1 MQEWERKFDELA
13 LSRGKGLWKE
23 GKVADIKKADSNIT
37 AAVMGV
43 PRYEISM
50 AMKENIPFRMKCQC
64 PKFRSG
70 RNCEHMAAVLYA
82 VYGDPES
89 EKREMQAKKEAEERD
104 RKRAERM
111 EARRRELEQQARIQA
126 QLEEEKR
133 AAQEKKAAEEA
144 AEKEKKAAEEA
155 AEKERKKQEVA
166 EKIARREAE
175 KKAKKAE
182 RKKKRAEAEQALK
195 EAAEA
200 AERMKKE
207 EELRRQQEEAERAKV
222 EAERKAREEAERKAA
237 QEEALRKKEEK
248 VQAAISRKK
257 SELMEEEND
266 EEQEDEYCYFDFGEI
281 RKSMGL
287 SDKKRKEGHEL
298 ADTGKV
304 RLDAVTDGYLSN
316 ENGGVVIEARGI
328 GTLNGRE
335 FDMRILLDRCEM
347 RSSWCE
353 CPECRKR
360 PYWER
365 DEGCKYRAA
374 LLEVA
379 EEYIIDQK
387 LGDATTRDGNYLLYA
402 FNRRHSK
409 KVIAQTSA
417 RDESLVLEPKLQEK
431 KGKLVLNFRVGA
443 DKLFVIKDFV
453 EFCKHVRN
461 SETAT
466 YGSSTQINHQLSN
479 FTQRSQEW
487 YGFINKV
494 ITEEEEVGRRLG
506 EEMGYD
512 AETKCSAIHLYG
524 WRLDQFFQMLGNT
537 QVQYEE
543 KLDNKKIKH
552 MLSCKEADPAIEMKI
567 RPNDLGDDTFH
578 GVAVSCE
585 MPAFYQGMDTSYYID
600 GEFLCK
606 ADKTFAEAIAPLA
619 ARANAGNLAFTIGR
633 KKLSEFYYSVLPT
646 LGDYVNVVEEDS
658 DEIHAYLPP
667 EVQFVFYLDAE
678 NHNMTCKVHALYGE
692 KEVSVL
698 DILDQSG
705 FTVLDFYRMKNRED
719 EILFRVSQ
727 LFPEIDVPNDML
739 HCDGDEELMYQV
751 LEHGVDELMELGE
764 VKCTQRFRSMNLIRR
779 VKMSVGVSVSKGMLD
794 LDISTEDVSKE
805 ELLDILRSYRSRK
818 KYYRLKNGSFL
829 NMEDEGLGMLAE
841 LMETMHLSPKEFVKG
856 KMHLPAYRTLYLDK
870 LLEENETVY
879 NTRDSHFREMVKNFK
894 TINDADYE
902 EPASLAPVM
911 RNYQRNGYKWL
922 RTLESYG
929 FGGILADDM
938 GLGKTLQTIAVL
950 LAAKEE
956 GKGGTSLV
964 VSPSSLVYNWLEEFQ
979 KFAPD
984 MKVVTITGNQE
995 ARQEKLADWKNADV
1009 LITSYDLLKRD
1020 IHLYEDMEF
1029 TYEIIDEAQ
1038 YIKNHSTAAAKSVK
1052 VIKSRMRFALTG
1064 TPIENRLSELW
1075 SIFDYLMPGFL
1086 YGYDV
1091 FRKEMETPIAK
1102 NSDEDAMK
1110 RLQRMT
1116 GPFILRRLK
1125 KDVLKDLPD
1134 KLEEIRYVQME
1145 DAQRKAYDAQVV
1157 HMQAQI
1163 GRQSGEEF
1171 NKNKLQILAE
1181 LTRLRQICCDPTL
1194 CFENYHEESAK
1205 LESCLELVQSAID
1218 GGHKILLFSQFTSM
1232 LEILQ
1237 RRLENLGIAYYVITG
1252 STSKEKRL
1260 QMVKAFNGDGTPI
1273 FLISL
1278 KAGGV
1283 GLNLTGADVV
1293 IHYDPWWNVAAQE
1306 QATDRAHRIG
1316 QTKKVTV
1323 YKMITRNTVEEKI
1336 LKLQETKRD
1345 LADSIINAQT
1355 GQLAGLSKED
1365 ILMLLGV

>member
-1 MQEWERKFDELA
+1 MQEWEGKFDELA

-23 GKVADIKKADSNIT
+23 GKVSDIKTTDTSISAI
-37 AAVMGV
+37 VMAR
-43 PRYEISM
+43 PRFEVSM
-50 AMKENIPFRMKCQC
+50 TMKEKVPVRMKCQC
-64 PKFRSG
+64 PKYRGG

-82 VYGDPES
+82 VYGDPEGE
-89 EKREMQAKKEAEERD
+89 EKEAEARREAEERER
-104 RKRAERM
+104 RKAQQM
-111 EARRRELEQQARIQA
+111 EARRRDLEQQAREA
-126 QLEEEKR
+126 ARLEEEKR

-144 AEKEKKAAEEA
+144 AER
-155 AEKERKKQEVA
+155 ERKKQEVA

-182 RKKKRAEAEQALK
+182 RKKKRAEAEQALR
-195 EAAEA
+195 EAAEE

-207 EELRRQQEEAERAKV
+207 EELRKQQEAAAKAME
-222 EAERKAREEAERKAA
+222 EAERKAREEAEKKAA
-237 QEEALRKKEEK
+237 EEETLRKKEQK
-248 VQAAISRKK
+248 IQAAISRKK
-257 SELMEEEND
+257 DELMID
-266 EEQEDEYCYFDFGEI
+266 EKEQVQEEYCYFDFDAI
-281 RKSMGL
+281 RKSIGL
-287 SDKKRKEGHEL
+287 SDKACREGHQL
-298 ADTGKV
+298 NIDHKV
-304 RLDAVTDGYLSN
+304 WLNSLSDGYVDDRDSSFA
-316 ENGGVVIEARGI
+316 VEAI
-328 GTLNGRE
+328 GTGSASGRE
-335 FDMRILLDRCEM
+335 INVHMTFGRQSMFH
-347 RSSWCE
+347 SWCN

-360 PYWER
+360 YYWEP

-374 LLEVA
+374 LLEIA
-379 EEYIIDQK
+379 EQNVREQK
-387 LGDATTRDGNYLLYA
+387 LGDATSLDGIYLLKA
-402 FNRRHSK
+402 FNSRHGR
-409 KVIAQTSA
+409 KVIAQTNA
-417 RDESLVLEPKLQEK
+417 REQSLVLEPKLQDK
-431 KGKLVLNFRVGA
+431 GGKLVLTFRVGS
-443 DKLFVIKDFV
+443 DKLFVIKNFV
-453 EFCKHVRN
+453 EFCRHVRN

-487 YGFINKV
+487 YAFINKV
-494 ITEEEEVGRRLG
+494 IIEEEELGRRLG
-506 EEMGYD
+506 EEMGYTVD
-512 AETKCSAIHLYG
+512 VKCSGLHLYG
-524 WRLDQFFQMLGNT
+524 WRLDQFYQMLGDS

-543 KLDNKKIKH
+543 KQENKKVKH
-552 MLSCKEADPAIEMKI
+552 MLTCKEANPTVEMKI
-567 RPNDLGDDTFH
+567 APADMGDDVFH
-578 GVAVSCE
+578 GIEVSCE
-585 MPAFYQGMDTSYYID
+585 MPGFYYGMDTAYFIEKEY
-600 GEFLCK
+600 LCK
-606 ADKTFAEAIAPLA
+606 ADKEFMEAIDPLA
-619 ARANAGNLAFTIGR
+619 SESEMGQLDFRIGR
-633 KKLSEFYYSVLPT
+633 KNLSEFYYSVLPT
-646 LGDYVNVVEEDS
+646 IREYINVVEES
-658 DEIHAYLPP
+658 TEKIQAYLPP

-678 NHNMTCKVHALYGE
+678 NQNMTCKVHALYGE

-698 DILDQSG
+698 DLLDDSKYAAMEM
-705 FTVLDFYRMKNRED
+705 FRMKNREN
-719 EILFRVSQ
+719 EILYRAEL
-727 LFPEIDVPNDML
+727 LFPMSDMENDIL
-739 HCDGDEELMYQV
+739 HCAQDEERMYQV
-751 LEHGVDELMELGE
+751 LEHGVDDLMELGE
-764 VKCTQRFRSMNLIRR
+764 VKCTQRFRNMNLIRR
-779 VKMSVGVSVSKGMLD
+779 FKVAVGVSVSHGMLE
-794 LDISTEDVSKE
+794 LDISTEDVSKA

-829 NMEDEGLGMLAE
+829 NMEDDSLGMLAE

-870 LLEENETVY
+870 LLEENESVY
-879 NTRDSHFREMVKNFK
+879 NVRDSHFREMVKNFK
-894 TINDADYE
+894 TINDADFE
-902 EPASLAPVM
+902 EPASLSPIM

-922 RTLESYG
+922 RTLENYG

-956 GKGGTSLV
+956 GRGGTSLV
-964 VSPSSLVYNWLEEFQ
+964 VSPSSLVYNWLEEFE

-984 MKVVTITGNQE
+984 MKVITITGNQE
-995 ARQEKLADWKNADV
+995 ARQEKLGGWKNADV

-1020 IHLYEDMEF
+1020 IHLYEDIEF
-1029 TYEIIDEAQ
+1029 AYEIIDEAQ
-1038 YIKNHSTAAAKSVK
+1038 YIKNHSTAAAKAVK
-1052 VIKSRMRFALTG
+1052 VIKSRTRFALTG

-1086 YGYDV
+1086 YGYDI

-1102 NSDEDAMK
+1102 NGDDDAMK

-1145 DAQRKAYDAQVV
+1145 SAQRRVYDAQVV

-1163 GRQSGEEF
+1163 GKQSGEEF
-1171 NKNKLQILAE
+1171 NQNKLQILAE

-1194 CFENYHEESAK
+1194 CFENYNEESAK
-1205 LESCLELVQSAID
+1205 LESCLELIQSAID

-1237 RRLENLGIAYYVITG
+1237 KRLDGLGIGYYVITG

-1260 QMVKAFNGDGTPI
+1260 QMVKAFNGDETPL

-1293 IHYDPWWNVAAQE
+1293 IHYDPWWNIAAQD

-1336 LKLQETKRD
+1336 VKLQETKRD
-1345 LADSIINAQT
+1345 LAESIINAQT
-1355 GQLAGLSKED
+1355 GQLAGLSRED
-1365 ILMLLGV
+1365 LLMLLEV

>member
-1 MQEWERKFDELA
+1 MEWEGKFDELS

-23 GKVADIKKADSNIT
+23 GKVTRIKQTDTDINAV
-37 AAVMGV
+37 VMGI
-43 PRYEISM
+43 PRYEVSM
-50 AMKENIPFRMKCQC
+50 TMKGNVPLRMKCQC
-64 PKFRSG
+64 PKYRSG

-82 VYGDPES
+82 AYGDPES
-89 EKREMQAKKEAEERD
+89 AKKE
-104 RKRAERM
+104 M
-111 EARRRELEQQARIQA
+111 EAREQAKREEAEQAARERQ
-126 QLEEEKR
+126 
-133 AAQEKKAAEEA
+133 AAQ
-144 AEKEKKAAEEA
+144 EA

-182 RKKKRAEAEQALK
+182 RKQRRAEAEQAQK

-200 AERMKKE
+200 AERLKRE
-207 EELRRQQEEAERAKV
+207 EELRRQQEAAAKARE
-222 EAERKAREEAERKAA
+222 EAERKAREEAEKKAA
-237 QEEALRKKEEK
+237 EEEALRKKEQK
-248 VQAAISRKK
+248 IRAAISRKRD
-257 SELMEEEND
+257 ELMIEEKEGQ
-266 EEQEDEYCYFDFGEI
+266 QEEYCYFDFEAI

-287 SDKKRKEGHEL
+287 SDKTCREGHQLNVNRSIRLEQM
-298 ADTGKV
+298 ADGYVDNEDGDCVIQAIASGNVSGREINV
-304 RLDAVTDGYLSN
+304 RLL
-316 ENGGVVIEARGI
+316 
-328 GTLNGRE
+328 
-335 FDMRILLDRCEM
+335 FD
-347 RSSWCE
+347 RSGMLQSWCD
-353 CPECRKR
+353 CPECRR
-360 PYWER
+360 RYYWDP

-374 LLEVA
+374 VLEIV
-379 EEYIIDQK
+379 EQNVREQK
-387 LGDATTRDGNYLLYA
+387 LGDATNMGGSSLLRA
-402 FNRRHSK
+402 FHNRRSRIA
-409 KVIAQTSA
+409 IAQNNSKE
-417 RDESLVLEPKLQEK
+417 ESLVLEPKLQDK
-431 KGKLVLNFRVGA
+431 SGKLTLSFRIGA
-443 DKLFVIKDFV
+443 DKLFVIKNFV

-466 YGSSTQINHQLSN
+466 YGSSTRINHQLGN

-487 YGFINKV
+487 YAFINKV
-494 ITEEEEVGRRLG
+494 IIEEEELGRRLG

-512 AETKCSAIHLYG
+512 AEVKCSAIHLYG
-524 WRLDQFFQMLGNT
+524 WRLDQFYQMMGDS

-543 KLDNKKIKH
+543 KQDNKKVKR
-552 MLSCKEADPAIEMKI
+552 MLSCKEANPTVEMKI
-567 RPNDLGDDTFH
+567 APADMGTIFH
-578 GVAVSCE
+578 GISVSCK
-585 MPAFYQGMDTSYYID
+585 MPVTYHGMDTAYFIRGDY
-600 GEFLCK
+600 LCK
-606 ADKTFAEAIAPLA
+606 ADKEFMEVISPLD
-619 ARANAGNLAFTIGR
+619 ARADMGQLDFRIGR
-633 KKLSEFYYSVLPT
+633 KNLSEFYYSVLPT
-646 LGDYVNVVEEDS
+646 LRDYVNITEKSPEV
-658 DEIHAYLPP
+658 IQLYLPP

-678 NHNMTCKVHALYGE
+678 DRNMTCGIHALYGE

-698 DILDQSG
+698 DILDESG
-705 FTVLDFYRMKNRED
+705 VRGTEIFRMKNRED
-719 EILFRVSQ
+719 EILYRAGQ
-727 LFPEIDVPNDML
+727 LFPMVDFEKDVL
-739 HCDGDEELMYQV
+739 HCDKDEELMYQI
-751 LEHGVDELMELGE
+751 LNHGVEDLMELGE
-764 VKCTQRFRSMNLIRR
+764 VQCTQRFRNMNLIRR
-779 VKMSVGVSVSKGMLD
+779 FKVAVGVSVSQGMLE
-794 LDISTEDVSKE
+794 LDITTDDVSKD

-818 KYYRLKNGSFL
+818 RYHRLKNGSFL
-829 NMEDEGLGMLAE
+829 NMEDESLGMLAE

-870 LLEENETVY
+870 LLEENESVY
-879 NTRDSHFREMVKNFK
+879 NVRDSHFRSMVKNFK
-894 TINDADYE
+894 TINDADFE

-922 RTLESYG
+922 RTLEKYG

-956 GKGGTSLV
+956 GKTGTSLV

-979 KFAPD
+979 KFAPG
-984 MKVVTITGNQE
+984 MKVITITGNQE
-995 ARQEKLADWKNADV
+995 ARQEKLEGWKDADV

-1020 IHLYEDMEF
+1020 INLYEDMEF
-1029 TYEIIDEAQ
+1029 SYEIIDEAQ
-1038 YIKNHSTAAAKSVK
+1038 YIKNHTTAAAKAVK
-1052 VIKSRMRFALTG
+1052 VIKSRSRFALTG

-1145 DAQRKAYDAQVV
+1145 SAQRKVYDAQVV

-1163 GRQSGEEF
+1163 GNQSSEEF
-1171 NKNKLQILAE
+1171 NQNKLQILAE

-1205 LESCLELVQSAID
+1205 LESCLELIQSAID

-1237 RRLENLGIAYYVITG
+1237 KRLDELGIGYYEITG
-1252 STSKEKRL
+1252 ATSKEKRL
-1260 QMVKAFNGDGTPI
+1260 QMVKAFNGDDTPL

-1316 QTKKVTV
+1316 QTRKVTV
-1323 YKMITRNTVEEKI
+1323 YKLITRNTVEEKI

-1345 LADSIINAQT
+1345 LAESIMSAQT

-1365 ILMLLGV
+1365 LLSLLEVGNSNIVPFRVK

>member
-287 SDKKRKEGHEL
+287 PDKKRKEGHEL

-402 FNRRHSK
+402 FNSRHSK

-1252 STSKEKRL
+1252 ATSKEKRL